1 MNKFSQGFSP
11 KLITALSLLIISIFL
26 LFSNKTGQ
34 ISLNVG
40 DVSPEDIY
48 APRAIVDET
57 TTNAGKQAARDSV
70 EKVYIPRDD
79 KRIASVET
87 VTNLFSLATNLRT
100 DKEIS
105 ASQAAARFRATTKL
119 DITEKSSFTIIKAKE
134 AEFSELRSITEIINS
149 VMADGVSDVDVS
161 LEKCMEKVNKL
172 KITDSQKN
180 AAKEIISL
188 VLTVNLEVD
197 EVETERRRQAAE
209 DAAPVIEYKKNQII
223 LRKGEIASDAQMA
236 MLRELGIL
244 KGENPLSRTYTAGII
259 LLSITSYFVI
269 INFFK
274 GKENPHTDFWILS
287 SFLSIIMVIMVF
299 YGGKYIP
306 EKFMSILPIG
316 YLACILSI
324 FAGSKAAI
332 ITNLILSLFCG
343 VAFDSN
349 WDFAVCMILGGTLS
363 SYAFGIIK
371 RRNHLL
377 PASILSAISFGVVF
391 SLMSLIEA
399 NGIQIALTSFLKGFI
414 GGFLSGILTIGTL
427 PMWEWIFNATTPM
440 KLTELS
446 NPENKLLKKLLVEAP
461 GTYHHSLTVAN
472 ISEIAA
478 REIGANSLL
487 ARVGAYYHDIGKIR
501 HPLYFRENQYD
512 KNEHDSLSP
521 EESASLIINHVK
533 DGYEIAQKHHL
544 PKAICDIIL
553 QHHGTTT
560 AGYFLLRAK
569 EKNKDIDEALFTYK
583 GPTPHT
589 KEAAI
594 VMIADSCEAA
604 VRSITEKSEEKIDK
618 MVRSIINER
627 VSSGQLSNCN
637 LTFAELE
644 IIIKVVIKTLGGYFH
659 ERIKYE

>member
-1 MNKFSQGFSP
+1 MNKFLQRFSP
-11 KLITALSLLIISIFL
+11 RLITALSLLLISVIL
-26 LFSNKTGQ
+26 LFSNTTGQ

-48 APRAIVDET
+48 APRAIIDET
-57 TTNAGKQAARDSV
+57 TTNAGKKAARESV
-70 EKVYIPRDD
+70 EKVYVSRDD
-79 KRIASVET
+79 KRIAAVET
-87 VTNLFSLATNLRT
+87 VTNLFSLATNIRT
-100 DKEIS
+100 DEETS

-119 DITEKSSFTIIKAKE
+119 DISEKSSFAIIKSTE

-149 VMADGVSDVDVS
+149 VMAEGVSDVNAS
-161 LEKCMEKVNKL
+161 LGKCMSSVNKL

-197 EVETERRRQAAE
+197 EAETERRRQAAE

-223 LRKGEIASDAQMA
+223 LRKGEIASVAQMV
-236 MLRELGIL
+236 MLRDLGIL
-244 KGENPLSRTYTAGII
+244 KGENPLSRTYTAGVII
-259 LLSITSYFVI
+259 LAIISYFVI

-274 GKENPHTDFWILS
+274 GKEKPHADFWILS
-287 SFLSIIMVIMVF
+287 SVLSLFMVIMVL
-299 YGGKYIP
+299 YGGKFIP
-306 EKFMSILPIG
+306 EKYTSILPIG
-316 YLACILSI
+316 YFACIVSI
-324 FAGSKAAI
+324 FSGSKAAI

-343 VAFDSN
+343 VSLDSN
-349 WDFAVCMILGGTLS
+349 WNFAVCMILGGTLS

-377 PASILSAISFGVVF
+377 PASILSALSFGIVF
-391 SLMSLIEA
+391 CAMSLIEA
-399 NGIQIALTSFLKGFI
+399 NGIQIALTSFLKGFL

-512 KNEHDSLSP
+512 KNEHDSLTP
-521 EESASLIINHVK
+521 EKSASLIINHVK

-553 QHHGTTT
+553 QHHGTTA
-560 AGYFLLRAK
+560 AGYFLIRAK
-569 EKNKDIDEALFTYK
+569 EQNKDVDEALFTYP
-583 GPTPHT
+583 GPTPLT

-604 VRSITEKSEEKIDK
+604 VRSITDKSEAKIDT

-627 VSSGQLSNCN
+627 VSSGQLSSCN
-637 LTFAELE
+637 LTFSELE